1 MIGKFN
7 FHWQEGFLYNFP
19 KKRELFNAI
28 YDEIESKQI
37 ICLIGLRRTGK
48 TTILKQLID
57 CLVKSKSV
65 KREHILFFSFDEEQ
79 AKIEQIIQDYEVRL
93 GKDIFKTKNRIY
105 IFLDE
110 IQKLEN
116 WENQIKYYYDHYKNI
131 KFFISGSSSLFIK
144 KRTQES
150 LAGRI
155 YEFTLYPLSFEEFL
169 VFKNKEEL
177 IEKKKLLQDSMKKEF
192 LSYQKRQFIE
202 IVHESEERIDKYVKT
217 MIEKI
222 VFQDIPRIFPI
233 EYEELLLKILRIVAS
248 NPGMLSDYESLS
260 MEIGINRVTLS
271 NYFYYLEESFLI
283 KKLYNFSRN
292 MLTSEKKMKKF
303 YLTTTSFFPFLNNQI
318 DEAKLVENLIILSVN
333 AKFFWRTPQKY
344 EVDIILNEKGK
355 IIPIEV
361 KYKENITNKDLKNL
375 LRFCE
380 KYYVEEA
387 LVTTKNILSESKFE
401 LKNGKKL
408 KIKFIPV
415 WKFLIDQNQITLGQS

>member
-1 MIGKFN
+1 MIEKFN
-7 FHWQEGFLYNFP
+7 FHWQEGFFYNFP
-19 KKRELFNAI
+19 KKRKLFN
-28 YDEIESKQI
+28 DLFNEIESKQI

-57 CLVKSKSV
+57 CLIKTKSA
-65 KREHILFFSFDEEQ
+65 KREHILFYSFDEEQ
-79 AKIEQIIQDYEVRL
+79 AEIKQIIEEYETRL
-93 GKDIFKTKNRIY
+93 GKDIYTSKSRVY
-105 IFLDE
+105 IFFDE

-116 WENQIKYYYDHYKNI
+116 WQNQIKYYYDYYKNI

-177 IEKKKLLQDSMKKEF
+177 IEKKKLLQDSIKKEF
-192 LSYQKRQFIE
+192 LAYQKRQFIE
-202 IVHESEERIDKYVKT
+202 LVHESEERIGKYVKT
-217 MIEKI
+217 MVEKI

-233 EYEELLLKILRIVAS
+233 EYEGLLLKILRIVAS

-260 MEIGINRVTLS
+260 REIGINRVTLS
-271 NYFYYLEESFLI
+271 NYFNYLEESFLI

-344 EVDIILNEKGK
+344 EVDIILSEKGT
-355 IIPIEV
+355 IVPIEV
-361 KYKENITNKDLKNL
+361 KYRENITNKDLKNL
-375 LRFCE
+375 IRFCE
-380 KYYVEEA
+380 KYNVDKA
-387 LVTTKNILSESKFE
+387 LVATKNKLSESKFE
-401 LKNGKKL
+401 LRNGKKL
-408 KIKFIPV
+408 NIEFIPV
-415 WKFLIDQNQITLGQS
+415 WKFLMERVK